1 MTLDWQAFLAACAAL
16 THGQPLAGW
25 IDYGRPAGMLLF
37 GLVGGATHC
46 AGMCGPF
53 VLSQVGSRLAAI
65 PLQQAGRLARLRG
78 IALLPYH
85 AGRITTYSLLGGV
98 AGGLAGGIEPLL
110 AHGYLP
116 ALALLLAASG
126 FALVAANRLLPA
138 GSFGLSGSA
147 GWQNHLGELFRQ
159 PSGWRGYLLGL
170 ALGFLPCGLIYGA
183 LLLAGAA
190 GNWHDGMLMMAAFAL
205 GTMPGLL
212 VVGFLGAAAGARWR
226 NLLNRLMVPVLL
238 LNAGLLA
245 LLALRWLAR

>member
-1 MTLDWQAFLAACAAL
+1 
-16 THGQPLAGW
+16 
-25 IDYGRPAGMLLF
+25 MLLF

-53 VLSQVGSRLAAI
+53 VLSQVGSRLAAM
-65 PLQQAGRLARLRG
+65 PLQKAGQLARLRG
-78 IALLPYH
+78 VALLPYH

-110 AHGYLP
+110 SHGYLP
-116 ALALLLAASG
+116 ALALLLAALA
-126 FALVAANRLLPA
+126 FAVIAYGNLAQQRLSPA
-138 GSFGLSGSA
+138 GSFGNFSSAASGW
-147 GWQNHLGELFRQ
+147 WQGRLGHLFRR

-190 GNWHDGMLMMAAFAL
+190 GNWRDGMLMMAAFAL
-205 GTMPGLL
+205 GTMPSLL
-212 VVGFLGAAAGARWR
+212 VVGFLGAAAGTRWR
-226 NLLNRLMVPVLL
+226 GLLNRLMVPVLL
-238 LNAGLLA
+238 LNAVLLA